1 VVSAGRLDGWIA
13 RGELQIPEAPMV
25 RIFPRGGLTRSA
37 GVSLGLL
44 TTGVAI
50 GAVSTLVAAMWTI
63 TFHPLPVS
71 GMDRIAVLSGL
82 SDPIVQDAV
91 EWWSGLKSASALARY
106 RVGRVAEDEETGAQ
120 RPVVAAVSPGFFRV
134 FALRPAAGRF
144 FSRQDETDRS
154 RIAVVSREYW
164 SARFGSGPV
173 FGTASIRLRGLAYT
187 IAGVAPPRF
196 NFPAGAQVWVPETSA
211 EELGLNGAQ
220 RERLSI
226 QEPLGWVARLA
237 PGSSMGGLQA
247 EAATRLHYLNTVIS
261 PRTGIHYGEVVSVWP
276 ITAYISGEFRPA
288 LLALLL
294 GAAMVL
300 GIAAANTA
308 ALFLR
313 RAVDGRKEAA
323 VRLVFGASPG
333 RLARDVALESIGST
347 LVSGCAGLGVAL
359 LLGAVIRR
367 SIFGGVLL
375 ENWDAG
381 AMGVALAVSVL
392 VSALA
397 GLAVSLPAALRYG
410 RQDPAGVLQGRD
422 LMGRRGRI
430 LRRALVVGEIG
441 LAACLLTLAD
451 SAVRGAIREGQA
463 DRGFTAEHVLTAELN
478 VPMGGKSILAAPILS
493 ELRAAPGT
501 STAALWNG
509 LPIPGSWPGKLYL
522 WAGNVSTSAFA
533 FAVTEDCFRALG
545 IPILAGRNFQNGDG
559 DVVIVS
565 RRLAD
570 SIAPGRS
577 AVGFNI
583 RLDGETSPRRV
594 IGVVGELP
602 NGEHEAHPV
611 PEMYLPW
618 SHPFLGR
625 AAGHAWLVIKCRD
638 DCGGTL
644 TALRA
649 ETGKLGGY
657 ASIFDIVPF
666 SERISRLSENQNNR
680 LGLFSAFAFC
690 ATLIAWLGVFAMAS
704 YETSCRKFDAGV
716 RAAMGARPADLALML
731 VGEPMACAAGGLI
744 TGAALALALST
755 VLKTAWFG
763 AGALE
768 PMSYGRAAA
777 FLLLGVVA
785 GVVPAARRISG
796 MNAGEALRDWQA

>member
-1 VVSAGRLDGWIA
+1 MG
-13 RGELQIPEAPMV
+13 PEGTV
-25 RIFPRGGLTRSA
+25 LRIFPRGGLTRSA
-37 GVSLGLL
+37 GVVVGLL
-44 TTGVAI
+44 TTGVAA

-71 GMDRIAVLSGL
+71 GIDRVAVLSGL

-106 RVGRVAEDEETGAQ
+106 RVGRVAENEETGAQ

-173 FGTASIRLRGLAYT
+173 FGSASIRLRGVAYT
-187 IAGVAPPRF
+187 IAGIAPPRF

-211 EELGLNGAQ
+211 EELGLNQAKH
-220 RERLSI
+220 ERLAI

-237 PGSSMGGLQA
+237 PGSSVGGLRA
-247 EAATRLHYLNTVIS
+247 EAAARLHYLNTVIS
-261 PRTGIHYGEVVSVWP
+261 PRTGIHYGEVVSAWP
-276 ITAYISGEFRPA
+276 IAAYISGEFRRA

-333 RLARDVALESIGST
+333 RLAREVALESLGST
-347 LVSGCAGLGVAL
+347 LVSGCVGLGVAL

-375 ENWDAG
+375 ENWDAA
-381 AMGVALAVSVL
+381 AMGVALAVSVV

-410 RQDPAGVLQGRD
+410 WQDPAGVLQGRD
-422 LMGRRGRI
+422 VMGRRGRI
-430 LRRALVVGEIG
+430 VRRALVVGEIG

-451 SAVRGAIREGQA
+451 SAVQAAMNEGQA
-463 DRGFTAEHVLTAELN
+463 DCGFMTDRVLTAELN
-478 VPMGGKSILAAPILS
+478 VPVGGKSIVPAPILS
-493 ELRAAPGT
+493 AMRGDPGT
-501 STAALWNG
+501 GAAALSNG
-509 LPIPGSWPGKLYL
+509 LPIPGSWPRKLYL
-522 WAGNVSTSAFA
+522 WAGDVSTSAFA

-545 IPILAGRNFQNGDG
+545 IPIVAGRDFQSGDS

-570 SIAPGRS
+570 WIARGRS

-583 RLDGETSPRRV
+583 RLAGETSPRRV
-594 IGVVGELP
+594 IGVVGDLP
-602 NGEHEAHPV
+602 DGEHGAHRG

-618 SHPFLGR
+618 SHPFRGR
-625 AAGHAWLVIKCRD
+625 AAGHAWLVIQCRD

-644 TALRA
+644 AALRA
-649 ETGKLGGY
+649 GTEKLAGY
-657 ASIFDIVPF
+657 ASIFDIVPL
-666 SERISRLSENQNNR
+666 SQRISRLSENQNNR
-680 LGLFSAFAFC
+680 IGLFGAFAFC
-690 ATLIAWLGVFAMAS
+690 ATLIACLGVFAMAS
-704 YETSCRKFDAGV
+704 YETSCRTFDAGV
-716 RAAMGARPADLALML
+716 RAALGARPADLALML
-731 VGEPMACAAGGLI
+731 VEEPLVCAAGGI
-744 TGAALALALST
+744 ISGAALALALSML
-755 VLKTAWFG
+755 LKSVWVG

-777 FLLLGVVA
+777 FLLLGVVG
-785 GVVPAARRISG
+785 GVAPAARRIAG
-796 MNAGEALRDWQA
+796 VNASEALRDRQA